1 MPAAAGFHGG
11 VGPGP
16 FNIWWASALQ
26 SAVPRELLARVVS
39 LDWLCSLALLP
50 LGLALTG
57 PAVTLLGRDAVLAA
71 GVVVMAITSVLPLR
85 VPGVRDL
92 KNKSMSTTSSG

>member
-1 MPAAAGFHGG
+1 M
-11 VGPGP
+11 
-16 FNIWWASALQ
+16 
-26 SAVPRELLARVVS
+26 S

-71 GVVVMAITSVLPLR
+71 GVVVMAITSVLPLL

-92 KNKSMSTTSSG
+92 KDEPVPATASG